1 MTSLNPSVSRLIG
14 KFVKEDWLDFVFAHV
29 NPMLTL
35 NRSMAKVVSVTE
47 ETSDIKRF
55 VLSPNRHWTSFKAG
69 QFVSV
74 RVMLNG
80 VYVERCY
87 SLVSAPGEPLIEIAV
102 KRQPHGKVSN
112 WMHDTLSVGDVIELG
127 DVGGEFVLPVALP
140 DKLLLIAG
148 GSGVTPIYSL
158 LVQALSERAV
168 MDVVVLYYANT
179 ADDLAFA
186 QEMRRLA
193 EKHPGLRLQFAL
205 ASDGD
210 VGFFSQEQLVA
221 ACSDFEDR
229 STYICGPAGLMSAV
243 TSVWKALGIE
253 ERLTKEVF
261 GFITID
267 PDASISEM
275 PITLQRS
282 QQEFVNSKSSL
293 LESAEAAGARP
304 AHGCRTGVCKT
315 CSCTKVSGVVR
326 DLLTGVIDDQ
336 PNTQIRIC
344 ISEPLSA
351 VTLDI

>member
-1 MTSLNPSVSRLIG
+1 MSSFNPTVSRFVG

-29 NPMLTL
+29 NPMFTV
-35 NRSMAKVVSVTE
+35 NRSMATVVSVIE
-47 ETSDIKRF
+47 ETPDIKRF
-55 VLSPNRHWTSFKAG
+55 VLRPNRHWASFKAG

-74 RVMLNG
+74 KVMLNG

-87 SLVSAPGEPLIEIAV
+87 SLVSAPSEPLIEIAV

-127 DVGGEFVLPVALP
+127 DVGGEFVLPREMP
-140 DKLLLIAG
+140 EKLLLIAG

-158 LVQALSERAV
+158 LVQALSEMAK
-168 MDVVVLYYANT
+168 MDVVVMYYANT
-179 ADDLAFA
+179 AEDLAFA
-186 QEMRRLA
+186 QEMRELA
-193 EKHPGLRLQFAL
+193 SKHSGLRLQFSL

-210 VGFFSQEQLVA
+210 AGFFSQEQLVA
-221 ACSDFEDR
+221 ACADFADR
-229 STYICGPAGLMSAV
+229 STYICGPAGLMGAV
-243 TSVWKALGIE
+243 TSVWKEQGIE
-253 ERLTKEVF
+253 KHLTQEVF
-261 GFITID
+261 GFIAID
-267 PDASISEM
+267 PDAAISEM

-282 QQEFVNSKSSL
+282 QQEFINSKSSL

-326 DLLTGVIDDQ
+326 DLLTGAIDDQ

-351 VTLDI
+351 VILDI

>member
-1 MTSLNPSVSRLIG
+1 MSSLNPTVSRVIG

-29 NPMLTL
+29 NPMLTV
-35 NRSMAKVVSVTE
+35 NRSMAKVVSVVE
-47 ETSDIKRF
+47 ETPDIKRI
-55 VLSPNRHWTSFKAG
+55 VLRPNQHWASFKPG

-74 RVMLNG
+74 KVMLDG

-87 SLVSAPGEPLIEIAV
+87 SLVSKPSSALIEIAV

-112 WMHDTLSVGDVIELG
+112 WMHDALFVGDVVELG
-127 DVGGEFVLPVALP
+127 DVGGEFVLPEELP
-140 DKLLLIAG
+140 EKLLLIAG

-158 LVQALSERAV
+158 LVKALSQNAG
-168 MDVVVLYYANT
+168 MDVVVMYYANT
-179 ADDLAFA
+179 AEDLAFA
-186 QEMRRLA
+186 QEMRELA
-193 EKHPGLRLQFAL
+193 AEHSGLRLQFAL

-210 VGFFSQEQLVA
+210 AGFFSQEQLVA
-221 ACSDFEDR
+221 TCSDFTDR
-229 STYICGPAGLMSAV
+229 STYICGPAGLMKAA
-243 TSVWKALGIE
+243 TSLWKEHGAE
-253 ERLTKEVF
+253 ERLTQEAF
-261 GFITID
+261 GFITAD
-267 PDASISEM
+267 PDAPISEM

-282 QQEFVNSKSSL
+282 QQEFLNSKSSL

-326 DLLTGVIDDQ
+326 DLLTGAIDDQ

>member
-1 MTSLNPSVSRLIG
+1 MSSLNPTVSRVIG

-29 NPMLTL
+29 NPMLTVS
-35 NRSMAKVVSVTE
+35 RSMAKVVSIVE

-55 VLSPNRHWTSFKAG
+55 VLQPNQHWAPFKAG
-69 QFVSV
+69 QFVPIK
-74 RVMLNG
+74 VMLDG
-80 VYVERCY
+80 VYIERCY
-87 SLVSAPGEPLIEIAV
+87 SLVSAPGESLIEIAV
-102 KRQPHGKVSN
+102 KRQPHGKVSG

-127 DVGGEFVLPVALP
+127 DVGGEFVLPGELP
-140 DKLLLIAG
+140 EKLLLIAG

-158 LVQALSERAV
+158 LVEALSQRSA
-168 MDVVVLYYANT
+168 MDVVVMYYANT
-179 ADDLAFA
+179 AEDLAFA
-186 QEMRRLA
+186 QEMRELTV
-193 EKHPGLRLQFAL
+193 KHSGLRLQFAL

-210 VGFFSQEQLVA
+210 AGFFSQEQLAA
-221 ACSDFEDR
+221 ACADFADR
-229 STYICGPAGLMSAV
+229 STYICGPAGLMKAV
-243 TSVWKALGIE
+243 TSVWKENGIE
-253 ERLTKEVF
+253 ARLTKEIF
-261 GFITID
+261 GFITAD

-282 QQEFVNSKSSL
+282 QQEFLNSKSTL

-326 DLLTGVIDDQ
+326 DLLTGAIDDQ